1 MNPFGSLALRTIGSV
16 YGEKED
22 ALTKGKQGIELSFD
36 SVLKGEAG
44 KGLKIY
50 ALNRQANKTLKPAVD
65 GYDVYTTLNM
75 NLQSQLERIMRAR
88 LEYFKASSGTAIL
101 LDVPT
106 GKVLALTNLMRS
118 SSGNYVE
125 GRNDAV
131 SDLSEPGSTFKVAS
145 MLVALNN
152 QWYVQLILLM

>member
-1 MNPFGSLALRTIGSV
+1 MR
-16 YGEKED
+16 
-22 ALTKGKQGIELSFD
+22 
-36 SVLKGEAG
+36 
-44 KGLKIY
+44 
-50 ALNRQANKTLKPAVD
+50 LNRQANKTLKPAVD